1 MVARE
6 ADRWALLPRSPDV
19 YMMSHDRDET
29 LSRSLVRSYIYG
41 QLILNS
47 RAIAC
52 VMHDINSETEPCAPR
67 RPYFVGSNRMNRRFL
82 GDHLLNTGY
91 NLRECLEDDLN
102 HSCFSKTEQ
111 LAVECSIC
119 FECH

>member
-1 MVARE
+1 MGAASAKPGRIYDVSRPRR
-6 ADRWALLPRSPDV
+6 DALSLA
-19 YMMSHDRDET
+19 
-29 LSRSLVRSYIYG
+29 RSLVNLRSTY
-41 QLILNS
+41 LKS
-47 RAIAC
+47 ACARAC

-67 RPYFVGSNRMNRRFL
+67 RPYFVGSNKMNRRFL

-111 LAVECSIC
+111 LAVECGIC